1 MMMIAVMAIVV
12 VMVVAT
18 TCDVCPR
25 RFGNLDMV
33 DGETRWSWWIPIYRF
48 VVLKSH
54 PISVLPLHLESEAT
68 ARLAL
73 AMNGGRDYY
82 AAVRSRVDLGQFG
95 FGAIRRGASGGR
107 GHKRDLGIGAMW

>member
-1 MMMIAVMAIVV
+1 MMMIAVMAVV
-12 VMVVAT
+12 VAAT

-25 RFGNLDMV
+25 RFGNLDVV

-54 PISVLPLHLESEAT
+54 AISVSPLHLESEAT

-82 AAVRSRVDLGQFG
+82 AAVRSRVDLGQFRS
-95 FGAIRRGASGGR
+95 GAIRRGASGG
-107 GHKRDLGIGAMW
+107 